1 MTAAIFQVSL
11 SPPSERQA
19 DHQRVVVVV
28 VGVDGVGGGVV
39 VGGGV
44 DAGLRGQTH
53 AG

>member
-28 VGVDGVGGGVV
+28 GVDGVGGGVV

-44 DAGLRGQTH
+44 DAVLRGQTH